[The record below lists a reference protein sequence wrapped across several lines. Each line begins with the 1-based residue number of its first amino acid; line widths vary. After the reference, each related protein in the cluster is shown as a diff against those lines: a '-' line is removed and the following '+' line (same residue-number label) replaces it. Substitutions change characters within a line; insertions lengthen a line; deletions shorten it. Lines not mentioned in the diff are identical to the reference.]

1 MPRRGRPEGPAC
13 ASFTRLFQ
21 SSIGPILASNPVV
34 RNVLVTGG
42 TGFIG
47 SNLAV
52 ALLKEGCAVR
62 ILRRPN
68 SDLRAID
75 NAPVEHCIGDIRD
88 PGSLKKALRG
98 CDTVFHTAAMVSYW
112 RREREE
118 MYGINIQGTRNVV
131 NACLELGVEKLIH
144 TSSVA
149 AIGFSEAGGV
159 ARETNRFNWDQYD
172 VGYRISKHHAEEE
185 VRKGVHRGLR
195 AVMVNPSVVIGPR
208 DIHFHGG
215 QLLRDIHRKRLF
227 YYVSGGMNIAYVD
240 DVVKGHILAARQGRM
255 GERYILGGE
264 NLTHKEIISTVAE
277 VVGGIRPLFKVPPPV
292 VRLIAATAE
301 SVGTLI
307 QRKPWV
313 TKELLASSGMYNYY
327 SSDKAQ
333 RELGY
338 RFTPFEEAVRKTFEW
353 YSRSGYL

>member
-1 MPRRGRPEGPAC
+1 
-13 ASFTRLFQ
+13 
-21 SSIGPILASNPVV
+21 V

-88 PGSLKKALRG
+88 PGALKKALRG
-98 CDTVFHTAAMVSYW
+98 CDTVFHTAAKVSYW

-159 ARETNRFNWDQYD
+159 ARETNRFNWDRYD
-172 VGYRISKHHAEEE
+172 VGYRISKHRAEEE

-215 QLLRDIHRKRLF
+215 QLVRDIYRKRLF
-227 YYVSGGMNIAYVD
+227 YYISGGINIVYVD
-240 DVVKGHILAARQGRM
+240 DVVRGHLLAAQYGRI
-255 GERYILGGE
+255 GERYILCGE
-264 NLTHKEIISTVAE
+264 NLTHREIIETIAD
-277 VVGGIRPLFKVPPPV
+277 VVGGIPPLFKVPPWM
-292 VRLIAATAE
+292 VRLIAVTAE
-301 SVGTLI
+301 GISTVLNV
-307 QRKPWV
+307 KPWV
-313 TKELLASSGMYNYY
+313 TKELLSGASLHSYFG
-327 SSDKAQ
+327 SEKAQ

-338 RFTPFEEAVRKTFEW
+338 QVTPFRKAVQRAFNW
-353 YSRSGYL
+353 YKEMGLI